1 MEMNQYQAK
10 AMETC
15 VEKSANTAYMLTG
28 LTAEVGEIN
37 DKVAKWIRK
46 GYARLDNNYLVFN
59 TCDINERNAYTVELV
74 KELGDV
80 LWFVAGLATRLGV
93 SLEDVA
99 QMNIEKL
106 ASRKQRGVI
115 VGNGDNR

>member
-1 MEMNQYQAK
+1 MELNQYQAK

-28 LTAEVGEIN
+28 LSAEVGEVN

-46 GYARLDNNYLVFN
+46 GIARFDNNCLVFN
-59 TCDINERNAYTVELV
+59 TCDINERNAYIVELV
-74 KELGDV
+74 KELGDII
-80 LWFVAGLATRLGV
+80 WFVSGLASIFGV

-99 QMNIEKL
+99 QMNIQKL

-115 VGNGDNR
+115 VGEGDNR

>member
-1 MEMNQYQAK
+1 MELNQYQAK

-15 VEKSANTAYMLTG
+15 VEKSANFAYMLTG
-28 LTAEVGEIN
+28 LTAEVGEVN

-46 GYARLDNNYLVFN
+46 GIARFDNNHLVFN
-59 TCDINERNAYTVELV
+59 TSNESERDLYVAELE

-80 LWFVAGLATRLGV
+80 FWLTVGACTQLGL
-93 SLEDVA
+93 SLEGVA
-99 QMNIEKL
+99 QKNLDKL
-106 ASRKQRGVI
+106 ASRKDRGVI

>member
-1 MEMNQYQAK
+1 MELNQYQAK

-28 LTAEVGEIN
+28 LSAEVGEVN

-46 GYARLDNNYLVFN
+46 GIARFDNNYLVFN
-59 TCDINERNAYTVELV
+59 TCDINERNAYCVELV

-80 LWFVAGLATRLGV
+80 LWFVAGMATRLGV

-99 QMNIEKL
+99 TINLEKL
-106 ASRKQRGVI
+106 ASRKKRDVI
-115 VGNGDNR
+115 VGEGDNR

>member
-1 MEMNQYQAK
+1 MELNQYQAK

-28 LTAEVGEIN
+28 LSAEVGEVN

-46 GYARLDNNYLVFN
+46 GIARFENNYLVFN
-59 TCDINERNAYTVELV
+59 TCDFNERNAYYMELI

-80 LWFVAGLATRLGV
+80 LWFVAGFATRLGV
-93 SLEDVA
+93 KLEDVA
-99 QMNIEKL
+99 TINLDKL
-106 ASRKQRGVI
+106 ASRMKRDVI
-115 VGNGDNR
+115 VGDGDNR